1 MFYRGFMNILL
12 TNDDG
17 IGCEGLLRLTEE
29 LRSQTRHKIYV
40 LAPDSDRSGVSQA
53 ISIKKPLRLKAHGP
67 DTWVCSGT
75 PADCVILASLGGL
88 PVKPDLLISG
98 INAGPNLGT
107 DIVYSG
113 TAAAAR
119 QGALHHIPSIA
130 LSLAGFTPPLYWERA
145 VSFAVTRLDELIRL
159 WTEDIFINV
168 NIPNTPEGPA
178 GMAITFPSRKRYHDN
193 LIPFDAPDGC
203 TYCFINPGPTK
214 SENDPGSDWEAVSQN
229 LVSVSPVYL
238 YPVVR
243 LDRCAVAPPYE
254 GVAPR
259 TEKRGVRMG

>member
-1 MFYRGFMNILL
+1 MNILL

-17 IGCEGLLRLTEE
+17 IGCEGLLRLAEE
-29 LRSQTRHKIYV
+29 LRRKTGHRIYAV
-40 LAPDSDRSGVSQA
+40 APDSDRSGVSHA
-53 ISIKKPLRLKAHGP
+53 ISIKKPLRIQAFGP

-75 PADCVILASLGGL
+75 PADCVIAAFLGAL
-88 PVKPDLLISG
+88 PFKPELVISG

-119 QGALHHIPSIA
+119 QGGLFRIPSIA
-130 LSLAGFTPPLYWERA
+130 LSLAGFTSPLYWDRA
-145 VSFAVTRLDELIRL
+145 VSFAVTRLNELLRL

-168 NIPNTPEGPA
+168 NIPNGPEEPA
-178 GMAITFPSRKRYHDN
+178 GMAVTFPARRRYHDTVAS
-193 LIPFDAPDGC
+193 FDAPDGAA
-203 TYCFINPGPTK
+203 YCFVNPGPVE
-214 SENDPGSDWEAVSQN
+214 SEDDPGSDGEAVSRN

-243 LDRCAVAPPYE
+243 LDRCAAAPACG

-259 TEKRGVRMG
+259 PEKSGVPAG

>member
-1 MFYRGFMNILL
+1 MNILL

-17 IGCEGLLRLTEE
+17 IGCEGLLMLAEE
-29 LRSQTRHKIYV
+29 LRRQNRHKIYV
-40 LAPDSDRSGVSQA
+40 LAPDSNRSGVSQA
-53 ISIKKPLRLKAHGP
+53 ISINKPLQIKAHGP

-75 PADCVILASLGGL
+75 PADCVIVASLGGL

-130 LSLAGFTPPLYWERA
+130 LSLAGLALPLYWEGA
-145 VSFAVTRLDELIRL
+145 VFFAVTRLDELIRL

-178 GMAITFPSRKRYHDN
+178 GMAVTFPSRRQYNDN
-193 LIPFDAPDGC
+193 VVSFDAPDGC
-203 TYCFINPGPTK
+203 TYCFINSGPVI
-214 SENDPGSDWEAVSQN
+214 SENGPGSDWDAISRN
-229 LVSVSPVYL
+229 LVSVTPVYI
-238 YPVVR
+238 YPATR
-243 LDRCAVAPPYE
+243 MDRCAAAPPHE
-254 GVAPR
+254 GVAPCPE
-259 TEKRGVRMG
+259 TGGVCMG

>member
-1 MFYRGFMNILL
+1 MNILL

-17 IGCEGLLRLTEE
+17 IGCEGLLRLAEE
-29 LRSQTRHKIYV
+29 LRSQNRHKIYV

-53 ISIKKPLRLKAHGP
+53 ISLKKPLRLKAHGP

-75 PADCVILASLGGL
+75 PADCVILASMGGL

-98 INAGPNLGT
+98 INAEPNLGT

-119 QGALHHIPSIA
+119 QGALNHIPSIA
-130 LSLAGFTPPLYWERA
+130 LSLAGFTHPLYWETA

-168 NIPNTPEGPA
+168 NIPNIPEEPA
-178 GMAITFPSRKRYHDN
+178 GMAVTFPARRQYDDN
-193 LIPFDAPDGC
+193 LVSFDAPDGY
-203 TYCFINPGPTK
+203 TYCFVNPGPSK
-214 SENDPGSDWEAVSQN
+214 CKNDPGSDWEAVFRNQ
-229 LVSVSPVYL
+229 VSVSPIYL
-238 YPVVR
+238 HPAVR
-243 LDRCAVAPPYE
+243 LDRCAAAPPYE

-259 TEKRGVRMG
+259 TEKNGVRMG

>member
-1 MFYRGFMNILL
+1 MNILL

-17 IGCEGLLRLTEE
+17 IGCEGILRLAEE
-29 LRSQTRHKIYV
+29 LRRKTGHTIYV

-53 ISIKKPLRLKAHGP
+53 ISIKKPLRLKAQGP

-75 PADCVILASLGGL
+75 PADCVVAAFLGGL
-88 PVKPDLLISG
+88 PVKPDILLSG

-107 DIVYSG
+107 DLIYSG

-119 QGALHHIPSIA
+119 QGGLYHVPSIA
-130 LSLAGFTPPLYWERA
+130 LSLAGFTSPLYWDQA
-145 VSFAVTRLDELIRL
+145 VAFAVTQLDELIRL
-159 WTEDIFINV
+159 WTADVFINV
-168 NIPNTPEGPA
+168 NIPNNPEGPA
-178 GMAITFPSRKRYHDN
+178 GMAVTFPSRRQYNDDMVSFN
-193 LIPFDAPDGC
+193 APDEY
-203 TYCFINPGPTK
+203 TYCFVRPGIPK
-214 SENDPGSDWEAVSQN
+214 SESDPGSDGEAVSRN

-243 LDRCAVAPPYE
+243 LDRCAAAPAHE

-259 TEKRGVRMG
+259 PKSGVPMG